1 MRVSYATISNDIRLL
16 LAFQLRRS
24 AVEPIEIEL
33 LLVKKD
39 LNLEILIPRRR

>member
-16 LAFQLRRS
+16 LAFQLRS

-33 LLVKKD
+33 LLIKKD